1 MLIHIKTLKNLNDVG
16 GNREAVFFSDLIF
29 LNGVNISH
37 ILVEILSA
45 LI

>member
-1 MLIHIKTLKNLNDVG
+1 MLIHIKTLKKLNDVG
-16 GNREAVFFSDLIF
+16 GNREAFFSDLIF